1 LTPSVIVSLHDVA
14 SSTAQATLEW
24 LGHLDQRQVP
34 ATLLVVT
41 GAWQGAALQQD
52 PTLVDH
58 LHRAVQ
64 RGHEVA
70 LHGVSHT
77 AVAPRRRR
85 DHTRAVTGRLLA
97 RGCAEFATLD
107 RTEATRRL
115 TTGLAEL
122 RRLGFDVTGFTPP
135 GWLMS
140 PGTLEALPHTSLSYA
155 TTQWHIRELSTWR
168 RLRIPALSHRPDS
181 PLAGAAAQTFLHVGL
196 RRLSLGRTTRIALH
210 PRDLDDRRLLATS
223 LELIDRAQ
231 AQGARFTTYIDLV
244 GRWVAS
250 SRASVAA

>member
-14 SSTAQATLEW
+14 PSTAQATLEW
-24 LGHLDQRQVP
+24 LGHLEQRQVP

-52 PTLVDH
+52 HRLVDH

-70 LHGVSHT
+70 FHGVDHI
-77 AVAPRRRR
+77 AVAPQRRR

-97 RGCAEFATLD
+97 RGCAEFAALD
-107 RTEATRRL
+107 RSEATRRL
-115 TTGLAEL
+115 TTGLVEL

-140 PGTLEALPHTSLSYA
+140 PGTLEALEHSGLRYA

-181 PLAGAAAQTFLHVGL
+181 PLTGAAAQAFLNVGL
-196 RRLSLGRTTRIALH
+196 RRLGLGRTTRIALH
-210 PRDLDDRRLLATS
+210 PRDLDDRRLLGTS
-223 LELIDRAQ
+223 LELIDRAL
-231 AQGARFTTYIDLV
+231 AQGARFTTYTSLV
-244 GRWVAS
+244 HRWV
-250 SRASVAA
+250 SRARAEAVA